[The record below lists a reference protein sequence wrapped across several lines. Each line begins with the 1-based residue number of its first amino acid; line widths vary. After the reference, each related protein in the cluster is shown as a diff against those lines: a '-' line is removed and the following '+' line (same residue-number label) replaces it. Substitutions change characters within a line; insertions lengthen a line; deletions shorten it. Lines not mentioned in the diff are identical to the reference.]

1 VSDWTQWTASLSPS
15 WTATPLKAIAAYSV
29 SSVDK
34 IPVDGE
40 LPIRLCNYTD
50 VYYHEYIHAGL
61 DFTTST
67 ATNDEAKK
75 FHLRVDD
82 VIITK
87 DSESWDDIAVP
98 ALVTETAED
107 LVCGYHLAILRP
119 SGGRLLGRFLF
130 RCLQARPIRI
140 QLELAAST
148 GVTRFGLPISQIG
161 RLLLPV
167 PPIEQQGAIADFLDR
182 ETAKVDD
189 LIARKVLLI
198 ERLKEI
204 RRSTISR
211 LATMGTCDAVA
222 TKDSGVPC
230 IGQIPNHWQLL
241 RNKNILREIDDRSSD
256 GTEELLT
263 VSHITGVSPRR
274 ENQQVTMFMAESNE
288 GYKRCLPDDIVI
300 NTMWAWMGALGV
312 SIYAGLVS
320 PAYNVYR
327 FKQKAVPWYFHHLFR
342 SPQYVAEI
350 GRYSRGVWTSR
361 LRLYPEEFLNMTSP
375 VPPLDEQSKI
385 ASLIDDQN
393 KAASKESEIITAAI
407 SLLREYR
414 SALISAAVTGQ
425 LDLRQH
431 ETQLEALA

>member
-1 VSDWTQWTASLSPS
+1 MRSHKLKYLCRIVGGGTPSKANEDFWKGDIPWVSPKDMKVFRIHDAQDHISAGAVIAS
-15 WTATPLKAIAAYSV
+15 ATRIVPP
-29 SSVDK
+29 SSVLIVVRSGILQHS
-34 IPVDGE
+34 IPVAINTVPVALNQDMKAFIPSADLQSEFLAYFISGSQQ
-40 LPIRLCNYTD
+40 RLLARWRK
-50 VYYHEYIHAGL
+50 EG
-61 DFTTST
+61 
-67 ATNDEAKK
+67 AT
-75 FHLRVDD
+75 V
-82 VIITK
+82 
-87 DSESWDDIAVP
+87 ESI
-98 ALVTETAED
+98 EMED
-107 LVCGYHLAILRP
+107 LGNTTC
-119 SGGRLLGRFLF
+119 
-130 RCLQARPIRI
+130 
-140 QLELAAST
+140 
-148 GVTRFGLPISQIG
+148 
-161 RLLLPV
+161 PV
-167 PPIEQQGAIADFLDR
+167 PLREHQAKVVNFLDR

-189 LIARKVLLI
+189 LIAKKELLI

-204 RRSTISR
+204 KKSAISR
-211 LATMGTCDAVA
+211 LATMGTCQTV
-222 TKDSGVPC
+222 TTRDSGIPC
-230 IGQIPNHWQLL
+230 IGQTPNHWQLL
-241 RNKNILREIDDRSSD
+241 RNKNLLREIDDRSSD

-327 FKQKAVPWYFHHLFR
+327 FKRKADPWYFHHLFR

-375 VPPLDEQSKI
+375 VPPLEEQFKI
-385 ASLIDDQN
+385 ALLIDEQN
-393 KAASKESEIITAAI
+393 KAASKESEMVTSAI
-407 SLLREYR
+407 ALLREYR

-431 ETQLEALA
+431 EAQLEALA